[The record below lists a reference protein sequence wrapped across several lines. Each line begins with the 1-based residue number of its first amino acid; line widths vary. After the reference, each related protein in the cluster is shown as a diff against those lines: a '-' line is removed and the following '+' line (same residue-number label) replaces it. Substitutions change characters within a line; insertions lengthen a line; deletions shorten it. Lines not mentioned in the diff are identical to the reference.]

1 MKPILLLAPS
11 GAGPTL
17 GRRRLDLRRVTRLD
31 AVDDADYASVIVLND
46 GGAETIRRLRLALA
60 LREHHKQLPVAVL
73 TYLEPRGGGAAAVDA
88 LAAGVTAAAAPH
100 VALAEL
106 GPELSVEF
114 NDEVLSLE
122 YQAH

>member
-1 MKPILLLAPS
+1 MKPILLLAPP
-11 GAGPTL
+11 GAGRTL
-17 GRRRLDLRRVTRLD
+17 ERRRLDLRRDTRLD
-31 AVDDADYASVIVLND
+31 AVDEADYASVIVLND

-73 TYLEPRGGGAAAVDA
+73 TYLEPGSAGAAADA
-88 LAAGVTAAAAPH
+88 LAAGITAAAAPH

-106 GPELSVEF
+106 GPELSIELK
-114 NDEVLSLE
+114 DEVLSLE

>member
-1 MKPILLLAPS
+1 MKPILLLAPPQ
-11 GAGPTL
+11 AGL
-17 GRRRLDLRRVTRLD
+17 SQERHRLDLRRITRLD

-73 TYLEPRGGGAAAVDA
+73 TYLEPRADAAVSGEA
-88 LAAGVTAAAAPH
+88 LAAAAAPR
-100 VALAEL
+100 ALAEL
-106 GPELSVEF
+106 GPELFVELK
-114 NDEVLSLE
+114 DEVLSLE